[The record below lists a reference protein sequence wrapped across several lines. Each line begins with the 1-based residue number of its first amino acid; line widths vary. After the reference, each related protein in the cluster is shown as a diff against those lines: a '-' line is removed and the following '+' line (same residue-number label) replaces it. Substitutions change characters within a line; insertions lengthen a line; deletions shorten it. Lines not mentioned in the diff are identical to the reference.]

1 MSTANL
7 DNAELVAVN
16 LNGLVNE
23 DLMQKIMDISD
34 IPLPF
39 TDRISSGSH
48 TNSAPSWTLDRL
60 LSPDLTNAVIDGA
73 DAGVDQSNL
82 GIRVNQQS
90 QISQK
95 TLRVSVRSNDVSTV
109 GFQNTMSYQL
119 LMRGDE
125 LRRDVEAIMLSNQ
138 ASVADDGA
146 AVAGL
151 SAGVNAWTVG
161 TDIFGD
167 PTGSADRGVGGLD
180 GGWLDTPTDGL
191 VASATLGTPR
201 ALSLTDIQDVA
212 QSVWQLGGDP
222 VLVMSRPLVIRSL
235 STFMFT
241 SSAQIATLDRDTSRN
256 SPNEATQALMSVN
269 VLITDFG
276 VTMSMI
282 ANRLQQAMDAPAT
295 DLNDSLFVMDPSQ
308 WQQSFLTGY
317 NSAPLART
325 GTAVNAQISGD
336 WTLKCLQWEAQGVV
350 ADIDGTAATVA

>member
-1 MSTANL
+1 MSDANL

-16 LNGLVNE
+16 LGGLVNE

-48 TNSAPSWTLDRL
+48 SNSAPSWTLDRL
-60 LSPDLTNAVIDGA
+60 LNPDLTNAVVDGD
-73 DAGVDQSNL
+73 DAGLDESNL

-109 GFQNTMSYQL
+109 GFQQTMAYQL
-119 LMRGDE
+119 MMRGNE

-138 ASVADDGA
+138 ASVADDGSS
-146 AVAGL
+146 VAGL
-151 SAGVNAWTVG
+151 SAG
-161 TDIFGD
+161 TDIFGNA
-167 PTGSADRGVGGLD
+167 TGSANRGALGAD

-191 VASATLGTPR
+191 VASAVLGTPR

-241 SSAQIATLDRDTSRN
+241 SSAQIATLDRDTAGS
-256 SPNEATQALMSVN
+256 NEATQALMSVN

-276 VTMSMI
+276 VTMSMV
-282 ANRLQQAMDAPAT
+282 ANRLQQAMDAPST
-295 DLNDSLFVMDPSQ
+295 ELNDSLFVMDPSQ
-308 WQQSFLTGY
+308 WLQSFLTGY

-325 GTAVNAQISGD
+325 GTAVNSQISGD

-350 ADIDGTAATVA
+350 ADIDGTLATVA

>member
-1 MSTANL
+1 MSDDNL

-48 TNSAPSWTLDRL
+48 SNSAPSWTMDRL
-60 LSPDLTNAVIDGA
+60 LNPDLLNAVVDGA
-73 DAGVDQSNL
+73 DAGSDQSNL

-109 GFQNTMSYQL
+109 GFQQTMSYQL
-119 LMRGDE
+119 MMRGDE

-138 ASVADDGA
+138 ASVADDGSS
-146 AVAGL
+146 VAGL

-161 TDIFGD
+161 TDIFGNA
-167 PTGSADRGVGGLD
+167 TGSADRGALGAD

-191 VASATLGTPR
+191 VAAAVLGDVR
-201 ALSLTDIQDVA
+201 ALSLGTIQDVA

-222 VLVMSRPLVIRSL
+222 VLVMSRPAVIRGL

-241 SSAQIATLDRDTSRN
+241 TSAQIATLQRDKGEDS
-256 SPNEATQALMSVN
+256 AAQAQMSVN

-282 ANRLQQAMDAPAT
+282 ANRLQQAMDAPST
-295 DLNDSLFVMDPSQ
+295 ELNDSLFVMDPSQ

-350 ADIDGTAATVA
+350 ADIDASAPVVP

>member
-1 MSTANL
+1 MATANL

-119 LMRGDE
+119 MMRGDE

-138 ASVADDGA
+138 ASVADDGS

-161 TDIFGD
+161 TDIFGNA
-167 PTGSADRGVGGLD
+167 TGSADRGALGAD

-191 VASATLGTPR
+191 VASAVLGTVR
-201 ALSLTDIQDVA
+201 ALSLGTIQDVA

-222 VLVMSRPLVIRSL
+222 VLVMSRPAVIRGL

-241 SSAQIATLDRDTSRN
+241 SSAQIATLQRDKGEDS
-256 SPNEATQALMSVN
+256 AAQAQMSVN

-295 DLNDSLFVMDPSQ
+295 ELNDSLFVMDPSQ

-350 ADIDGTAATVA
+350 ADIDASAAVVA